1 VGAPRRNL
9 FVASLGSAAIFT
21 AAALAAATPVTPT
34 RGARLPSAHPV
45 FTWTLPPNER
55 SKGIFIAS
63 KPDVTPK
70 GKLYPKNLV
79 ADGLVSG
86 DVREWAPDAPQ
97 WAGHYWWNVWSI
109 DRNTL
114 ASYYSEPAEF
124 TIPVGLTL
132 RGVTTKRVQSRHSL
146 SVVVRLTANV
156 KRPLVRVRLIRGK
169 SVVWRAAKRPD
180 GSMFEVVKSSFRWQR
195 PRGIRQG
202 TRLTLVASISS
213 GGIKRSF
220 MRLARAP

>member
-1 VGAPRRNL
+1 MRGLRRAPL
-9 FVASLGSAAIFT
+9 VPQTMSDAIPLT
-21 AAALAAATPVTPT
+21 LTPEQERLALALSDMRQAAAA
-34 RGARLPSAHPV
+34 ARL
-45 FTWTLPPNER
+45 
-55 SKGIFIAS
+55 
-63 KPDVTPK
+63 
-70 GKLYPKNLV
+70 
-79 ADGLVSG
+79 AD
-86 DVREWAPDAPQ
+86 